1 MGYDKTDFEFCI
13 EMMEQGRIDPRPMV
27 TDVIGLDAVP
37 EAFEALKT
45 PSNQCKVLISLD

>member
-1 MGYDKTDFEFCI
+1 
-13 EMMEQGRIDPRPMV
+13 MV

-37 EAFEALKT
+37 DAFEALKT